1 MPFVRDARGAPTI
14 PGVPKPVPT
23 PAPAATKTAAAAAP
37 APAAA
42 ASGPE
47 AELSAAIGAK
57 GEEVR
62 ALKVAKVCLVIT
74 V

>member
-14 PGVPKPVPT
+14 PGVLKPVPT
-23 PAPAATKTAAAAAP
+23 PAPAPAATKTAA